1 MKESFIKN
9 SPSSN
14 RTKEVVSLKRKASTK
29 QMSSFEIES
38 KKKVKKLTHGQSAG
52 TAADANFTTE
62 KIADPIKDIISN
74 RRKNPTPNHIMTEIK
89 SKHTQQ
95 EPKVQVVDTLVLSS
109 NKKRID
115 DKFPK
120 VAIADCAP
128 GGISNFDQKPSQGS
142 IKLTSNA
149 TVADASGSL
158 GGFDQAFARKKQ
170 AEKVKK
176 VLEKQKRKAEAG
188 AGTTKKYRGFGE
200 KFDPEEEM
208 MKKKIKK
215 EKKRKSKELVIKKAQ
230 VTKAEGDL
238 MKELLNFAETA
249 VADALTPIENKVA
262 PVEVATKSSVD
273 AIDAS
278 SVFDFEEFQILGD
291 SFTADSKI
299 SEDLE
304 SLFELN

>member
-38 KKKVKKLTHGQSAG
+38 KKKMKKLSHGQSAG
-52 TAADANFTTE
+52 AAADANFTTE
-62 KIADPIKDIISN
+62 KVADPIKDIISN
-74 RRKNPTPNHIMTEIK
+74 RRKNSTPNHIMTEIK
-89 SKHTQQ
+89 FKHTQQ

-128 GGISNFDQKPSQGS
+128 GGISNLDQKPSAGS

-158 GGFDQAFARKKQ
+158 GGFDLAFARKKQ
-170 AEKVKK
+170 AEKIKK

-215 EKKRKSKELVIKKAQ
+215 EKNRNYQEIQ
-230 VTKAEGDL
+230 R
-238 MKELLNFAETA
+238 
-249 VADALTPIENKVA
+249 IW
-262 PVEVATKSSVD
+262 
-273 AIDAS
+273 
-278 SVFDFEEFQILGD
+278 
-291 SFTADSKI
+291 
-299 SEDLE
+299 
-304 SLFELN
+304 